1 MSAEGSSVSV
11 HSVSDITRY
20 IKGMFQAE
28 PVLGDVMVRGELSN
42 FKRYP
47 SGHCYFTMKDAK
59 SSLKCVMFRSRAQAL
74 RFEPQNGMEV
84 IAAGNVSVYER
95 DGVYQLYA
103 DSLIPQGTGDL
114 SLAFEQLKGKLQEE
128 GLFAAEHKQQL
139 PPFPQTIG
147 VVTSSAGAV
156 LRDIYHVAK
165 RRNPQIRLVL
175 YPVQVQGEGAA
186 AAIAAGI
193 GFFNAHY
200 PVDVIIAGRGGGS
213 IEDLWAFNEEAVVR
227 AVYASEIPIVS
238 AVGHETDFT
247 LSDFAADVR
256 AATPSQAAELTV
268 PDTEELLRHVD
279 GLQERLQSA
288 AENVIRQKQ
297 SRLQLCLASRLLRLP
312 QDLLAEKR
320 QRLDLVSEKLRQ
332 EGRAG
337 LQHKQHAL
345 AVQMGKLSVLDPAHV
360 LQRGYGMMLRQDGS
374 LVHGIADAAAGEKLL
389 VRLADGSLKVRVEQ
403 VMKSGGI

>member
-1 MSAEGSSVSV
+1 
-11 HSVSDITRY
+11 
-20 IKGMFQAE
+20 MFQAE

-59 SSLKCVMFRSRAQAL
+59 SSLKCVMFRSRAQVL

-193 GFFNAHY
+193 EFFNAHY

>member
-1 MSAEGSSVSV
+1 MSV